1 MGVPIC
7 ERGGGMT
14 KDIEL
19 LKELKGQYVEKMV
32 VDSRRTLVNTNKYK
46 SIKMTRP
53 LKNELRDF
61 VKDKELHEYLFQ
73 SRVPKSRIGGGIE
86 MNEKLGVLLRVPK
99 LEPLV
104 DNEKDFLQIVLLDRG
119 KLTIHKDELSE
130 ELCNA
135 YKCTQEEAKKYP
147 QFRWVSLEEL

>member
-1 MGVPIC
+1 
-7 ERGGGMT
+7 MT

-61 VKDKELHEYLFQ
+61 VKDKELHEYLW
-73 SRVPKSRIGGGIE
+73 RNYDI
-86 MNEKLGVLLRVPK
+86 
-99 LEPLV
+99 
-104 DNEKDFLQIVLLDRG
+104 
-119 KLTIHKDELSE
+119 
-130 ELCNA
+130 C
-135 YKCTQEEAKKYP
+135 
-147 QFRWVSLEEL
+147 

>member
-1 MGVPIC
+1 MS
-7 ERGGGMT
+7 

-32 VDSRRTLVNTNKYK
+32 IESRRTLVNTNKYK

-73 SRVPKSRIGGGIE
+73 SSVPSI
-86 MNEKLGVLLRVPK
+86 
-99 LEPLV
+99 
-104 DNEKDFLQIVLLDRG
+104 
-119 KLTIHKDELSE
+119 S
-130 ELCNA
+130 ELCQML
-135 YKCTQEEAKKYP
+135 Y
-147 QFRWVSLEEL
+147 R